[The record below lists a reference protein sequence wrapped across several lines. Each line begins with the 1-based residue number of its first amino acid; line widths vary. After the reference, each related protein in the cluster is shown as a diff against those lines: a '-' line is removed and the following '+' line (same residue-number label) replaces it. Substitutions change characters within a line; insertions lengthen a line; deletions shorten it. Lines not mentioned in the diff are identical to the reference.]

1 MTSEPAVR
9 TAPTGRPAAKRFE
22 RGHPLFPVL
31 AVVMAGVVAIPTVTW
46 IHENAH
52 EDRNTTI
59 GILAVIVLGIA
70 GFGCVLRAVAHNRDE
85 ITWVD
90 HLGKLL
96 AVAAFAYAFWDDLI
110 LVGHDVWGH
119 DVDVF
124 MIGAMLTLIA
134 IAALCLVALLAARRR
149 PGPHPVDHDNG

>member
-1 MTSEPAVR
+1 MSSETAAR
-9 TAPTGRPAAKRFE
+9 TASADRSVTGRFR

-31 AVVMAGVVAIPTVTW
+31 AVVTAGLVAIPTVTW
-46 IHENAH
+46 IHESVH

-59 GILAVIVLGIA
+59 GILAIIVLGIA

-96 AVAAFAYAFWDDLI
+96 AVAAFAYAFWDDLV
-110 LVGHDVWGH
+110 LVGHDLWGH
-119 DVDVF
+119 SVDIAL
-124 MIGAMLTLIA
+124 IGALCVLALIA
-134 IAALCLVALLAARRR
+134 VLCLAALVAARRH
-149 PGPHPVDHDNG
+149 PGPPPIDTPHE

>member
-1 MTSEPAVR
+1 MSSEPAVR
-9 TAPTGRPAAKRFE
+9 TASADRAVTDRFR

-31 AVVMAGVVAIPTVTW
+31 AVVLAGAVAIPTVTW

-52 EDRNTTI
+52 EDRNTTV
-59 GILAVIVLGIA
+59 GILAVVVLGIA

-124 MIGAMLTLIA
+124 MVGAMLAFVA
-134 IAALCLVALLAARRR
+134 IAALCFVGLLAARRR
-149 PGPHPVDHDNG
+149 PAAAPGDHERG

>member
-1 MTSEPAVR
+1 MSSEPAVR
-9 TAPTGRPAAKRFE
+9 TASIDRPAANRFR

-31 AVVMAGVVAIPTVTW
+31 AVVVAGAVAIPTVTW
-46 IHENAH
+46 IYENAH
-52 EDRNTTI
+52 EDRNTTV

-110 LVGHDVWGH
+110 LVGHDLWGH
-119 DVDVF
+119 DVDVY
-124 MIGAMLTLIA
+124 MIGAMLVFVV
-134 IAALCLVALLAARRR
+134 IAALCLAGLLAARRR
-149 PGPHPVDHDNG
+149 PATPPVVHERG

>member
-1 MTSEPAVR
+1 MSSEPAVR
-9 TAPTGRPAAKRFE
+9 TASVDRPTTNRFL

-31 AVVMAGVVAIPTVTW
+31 AVVMAGVVAIPTVLW

-52 EDRNTTI
+52 EDRNTTV
-59 GILAVIVLGIA
+59 GILAVVVLGIA
-70 GFGCVLRAVAHNRDE
+70 GFGCVLRAVAHNREE

-124 MIGAMLTLIA
+124 MIGAMLALLA
-134 IAALCLVALLAARRR
+134 IAALCLLALLAARRR
-149 PGPHPVDHDNG
+149 PAAPRADDHHG

>member
-1 MTSEPAVR
+1 MSSESAVR
-9 TAPTGRPAAKRFE
+9 TASADRLVTDRFR

-31 AVVMAGVVAIPTVTW
+31 AVVVAGLVAIPTVSW
-46 IHENAH
+46 IYESAH

-70 GFGCVLRAVAHNRDE
+70 GFGCVLRAVAHNREE

-96 AVAAFAYAFWDDLI
+96 AVAAFAYAFWDDLV
-110 LVGHDVWGH
+110 LVGHDLWGH
-119 DVDVF
+119 AVD
-124 MIGAMLTLIA
+124 MALIGAVCVLALITVG
-134 IAALCLVALLAARRR
+134 CLAALLAARRHCGTPR
-149 PGPHPVDHDNG
+149 VDPLHE